1 MYIEEHIYPI
11 GKMNIPAIYTKK
23 EYQNAIEEIKVLP
36 RILDYCLE
44 NLDAEQLNTSY
55 REGGWSIHQI
65 MHHLADSHM
74 NAFIRTKLM
83 LTEDHPTIKAY
94 NQDDWVLTA
103 DVVDVPA
110 NYSITL
116 LHALHHRWVTLLN
129 ALSEEQIMRT
139 YYHPEYKKT
148 VALWEVV
155 HTYSWHGKH
164 HAEQIRQLR
173 IRKAW

>member
-1 MYIEEHIYPI
+1 MNIEEHIYPI
-11 GKMNIPAIYTKK
+11 GRMHIPDIYSEK
-23 EYQNAIEEIKVLP
+23 EYLNALQDIKTLP

-44 NLDAEQLNTSY
+44 NLDAEQLNATY
-55 REGGWSIHQI
+55 REGSWNIHQI
-65 MHHLADSHM
+65 FHHIADSHM

-94 NQDDWVLTA
+94 NQDDWVKTP
-103 DVVDVPA
+103 DVLNVPV

-116 LHALHHRWVTLLN
+116 IHALHHRWIALLTT
-129 ALSEEQIMRT
+129 LSEKDLMRT

-148 VALWEVV
+148 VALWQVV
-155 HTYSWHGKH
+155 QTYAWHGKH

-173 IRKAW
+173 IRKGW